1 MTKNILQ
8 SERQRP
14 RAVEFMKEAYTQQR
28 TQHMADPNWCDFSVE
43 TCPMMVDLKK
53 RIEAEEALLA
63 GAPARFF
70 GLK

>member
-1 MTKNILQ
+1 MTKTIIQ

-14 RAVEFMKEAYTQQR
+14 RVVEIMKDIYASHIQ
-28 TQHMADPNWCDFSVE
+28 DPTCGLGDL
-43 TCPMMVDLKK
+43 CPMMVDLKK

-63 GAPARFF
+63 GDNFSRPL

>member
-1 MTKNILQ
+1 MMTKDIIQ

-14 RAVEFMKEAYTQQR
+14 RAVEIMKDIYVSHVQ
-28 TQHMADPNWCDFSVE
+28 DPTCGLGE
-43 TCPMMVDLKK
+43 TCPMMVNLKK

-63 GAPARFF
+63 GESARVF